1 MNEHIRRIEVL
12 DAQIKKLDNLQKSE
26 AYVGAGL
33 ALKICAGPERS
44 CKDPIDVELVD
55 YESQILHLVRSS
67 LSEQRRIRVVLA
79 RQEKQE
85 LDKFFETCGTSED
98 K

>member
-26 AYVGAGL
+26 TYVGAGL
-33 ALKICAGPERS
+33 SLEICVGPAHR
-44 CKDPIDVELVD
+44 CKDPINVELVD
-55 YESQILHLVRSS
+55 YESEILHLVKEA
-67 LSEQRRIRVVLA
+67 LLKQRYVRVLWA
-79 RQEKQE
+79 KQEKQE
-85 LDKFFETCGTSED
+85 LGKFFEVCED